1 MQTFEAPIII
11 AASQVVV
18 WESQFGVA
26 RRRYAF
32 PHCPTVSQTLG
43 IDSQRRG
50 RLVLHLRYPPLG
62 PKNLAPRHR
71 SSQRSAMSETPDQR
85 ANESEEQR
93 ERLVAGLRDAVDLGE
108 GKWVRDTLDA
118 MHPADASDLL
128 EQLSSERFEAVVEL
142 LGGELP
148 ADILIELREEY
159 REDAVEVMSDE
170 AVVEALDELETD
182 DATAVLED
190 LDEDRR
196 ERILE
201 ELEPEDRAVLEASFE
216 FEEDTAGRL
225 MQREYLA
232 APEFWTIGQ
241 TIDFARDNAKT
252 LPTDFYEVYVVDP
265 MNKPLGY
272 VLLSQLLRTERAV
285 KLADIMETFTSDI
298 NVDQDQ
304 EEVAYQFQKYALA
317 SAPVKDHDGRLV
329 GMITVDDMVQ
339 VIQEENTEDLLA
351 LANVSSADGS
361 DTVWESVKAR
371 APWLGI
377 NLITAF
383 LASAI
388 IALFE
393 GTLDRLVQ
401 LAILMPVVAA
411 LAGNAGSQGL
421 AVAVRAIAEREME
434 GKAGRRAV
442 VRETLTGLVN
452 GVIFAIGV
460 GLVAFFWF
468 QDAKLA
474 IVLGVAMLA
483 SFLWA
488 GASGILVPLTLKR
501 MGADPAVASSVF
513 VLTLTDT
520 MAFFSFLGL
529 ATLFL
534 L

>member
-1 MQTFEAPIII
+1 
-11 AASQVVV
+11 
-18 WESQFGVA
+18 
-26 RRRYAF
+26 
-32 PHCPTVSQTLG
+32 
-43 IDSQRRG
+43 
-50 RLVLHLRYPPLG
+50 
-62 PKNLAPRHR
+62 
-71 SSQRSAMSETPDQR
+71 MSETSSIPADDG
-85 ANESEEQR
+85 EERR
-93 ERLVAGLRDAVDLGE
+93 ELLVAELREAIDAGAS
-108 GKWVRDTLDA
+108 KIVRETLEA
-118 MHPADASDLL
+118 EHPADASDLL
-128 EQLSSERFEAVVEL
+128 EQLSSERFEAVLDL

-159 REDAVEVMSDE
+159 REDAVEVMTDE
-170 AVVEALDELETD
+170 AVVDALDELETD

-196 ERILE
+196 ERILD

-225 MQREYLA
+225 MQREFLA
-232 APEFWTIGQ
+232 APEFWSIGQ
-241 TIDFARDNAKT
+241 TIDYARDNAAE
-252 LPTDFYEVYVVDP
+252 LPTDFYEIYVVDP
-265 MNKPLGY
+265 TNKPLGY
-272 VLLSQLLRTERAV
+272 VLLSQLLRAERDV
-285 KLADIMETFTSDI
+285 KLADIMETFHSDI
-298 NVDQDQ
+298 RVDQDQ

-317 SAPVKDHDGRLV
+317 SAPVKDRDGRLV
-329 GMITVDDMVQ
+329 GMITVDDMVH

-383 LASAI
+383 IASGI

-393 GTLDRLVQ
+393 GTLDQLVQ

-434 GKAGRRAV
+434 GNSGRRAV
-442 VRETLTGLVN
+442 VRETLTGIVN

-468 QDAKLA
+468 KDVNLA
-474 IVLGVAMLA
+474 IVLAVAMLA
-483 SFLWA
+483 SFIWA
-488 GASGILVPLTLKR
+488 GISGILVPLTLKR

>member
-1 MQTFEAPIII
+1 
-11 AASQVVV
+11 
-18 WESQFGVA
+18 
-26 RRRYAF
+26 
-32 PHCPTVSQTLG
+32 
-43 IDSQRRG
+43 
-50 RLVLHLRYPPLG
+50 
-62 PKNLAPRHR
+62 
-71 SSQRSAMSETPDQR
+71 MSETPETQ
-85 ANESEEQR
+85 AEFAEERR
-93 ERLVAGLRDAVDLGE
+93 ELLMAELREAIDAGAA
-108 GKWVRDTLDA
+108 KQVRGLLEA
-118 MHPADASDLL
+118 EHPADASDFL
-128 EQLSSERFEAVVEL
+128 EQLSSERFEAAMAL
-142 LGGELP
+142 LGGDLP
-148 ADILIELREEY
+148 AEILIELREEY

-201 ELEPEDRAVLEASFE
+201 ELQPEDRAVLEASFE

-225 MQREYLA
+225 MQREFIA
-232 APEFWTIGQ
+232 APEFWNVGQ
-241 TIDFARDNAKT
+241 AIDYARENADE
-252 LPTDFYEVYVVDP
+252 LPTDFYEIYVVDP
-265 MNKPLGY
+265 ANKPLGY
-272 VLLSQLLRTERAV
+272 VLLSQLLRAKRDV
-285 KLADIMETFTSDI
+285 SLADIMATFNSDI
-298 NVDQDQ
+298 HVDLDQ

-329 GMITVDDMVQ
+329 GMITVDDMVH

-383 LASAI
+383 IASAI

-442 VRETLTGLVN
+442 FRETLTGLVN
-452 GVIFAIGV
+452 CEIIAIGV
-460 GLVAFFWF
+460 DLVAYFWF
-468 QDAKLA
+468 NDLNLA
-474 IVLGVAMLA
+474 IVLAAAMLA
-483 SFLWA
+483 SFAWA
-488 GASGILVPLTLKR
+488 GVSGILVPLTLKR

>member
-1 MQTFEAPIII
+1 
-11 AASQVVV
+11 
-18 WESQFGVA
+18 
-26 RRRYAF
+26 
-32 PHCPTVSQTLG
+32 
-43 IDSQRRG
+43 
-50 RLVLHLRYPPLG
+50 
-62 PKNLAPRHR
+62 
-71 SSQRSAMSETPDQR
+71 MSETPQTPPED
-85 ANESEEQR
+85 SEELQEQLVGELR
-93 ERLVAGLRDAVDLGE
+93 EAIDATDGE
-108 GKWVRDTLDA
+108 WVRETLESL
-118 MHPADASDLL
+118 HPADASDLL
-128 EQLSSERFEAVVEL
+128 EQLSTERFEATVDL

-159 REDAVEVMSDE
+159 REDAVEAMSDE
-170 AVVEALDELETD
+170 AVVEALDELESD

-196 ERILE
+196 ERILD

-225 MQREYLA
+225 MQRDFLA
-232 APEFWTIGQ
+232 APEFWTVGQ
-241 TIDFARDNAKT
+241 AIDFARDNAED
-252 LPTDFYEVYVVDP
+252 LPTDFYEIYVVDP

-285 KLADIMETFTSDI
+285 KLEDIMESFNSDI
-298 NVDQDQ
+298 HVDQDQ

-317 SAPVKDHDGRLV
+317 SAPVKDRDGRLV
-329 GMITVDDMVQ
+329 GMITVDDMVH

-383 LASAI
+383 VASAI

-442 VRETLTGLVN
+442 VRETLTGIVN

-460 GLVAFFWF
+460 GLVALFWF
-468 QDAKLA
+468 GELDLA
-474 IVLGVAMLA
+474 IVLGIAMLA
-483 SFLWA
+483 SFIWA
-488 GASGILVPLTLKR
+488 GVSGILVPLTLKR

>member
-1 MQTFEAPIII
+1 
-11 AASQVVV
+11 
-18 WESQFGVA
+18 
-26 RRRYAF
+26 
-32 PHCPTVSQTLG
+32 
-43 IDSQRRG
+43 
-50 RLVLHLRYPPLG
+50 
-62 PKNLAPRHR
+62 
-71 SSQRSAMSETPDQR
+71 MSETPETQAELAEER
-85 ANESEEQR
+85 RELLIAALREANA
-93 ERLVAGLRDAVDLGE
+93 AGAA
-108 GKWVRDTLDA
+108 KQVRGLLEA
-118 MHPADASDLL
+118 EHPADASDFL
-128 EQLSSERFEAVVEL
+128 EQLSSERFEAVMDL

-201 ELEPEDRAVLEASFE
+201 ELEPENRAVLEASFD
-216 FEEDTAGRL
+216 FDEDTAGRL
-225 MQREYLA
+225 MQREFLA
-232 APEFWTIGQ
+232 APEFWSVGQ
-241 TIDFARDNAKT
+241 TIDYARENAED
-252 LPTDFYEVYVVDP
+252 LPTDFYEIYVVDP
-265 MNKPLGY
+265 TNRPLGY
-272 VLLSQLLRTERAV
+272 VLLSQLLRTERDIQ
-285 KLADIMETFTSDI
+285 LADIMETFHSDI
-298 NVDQDQ
+298 HVDQDQ

-329 GMITVDDMVQ
+329 GMITVDDMVH

-383 LASAI
+383 IASAI

-468 QDAKLA
+468 SDVKLA
-474 IVLGVAMLA
+474 IVLAAAMLA
-483 SFLWA
+483 SFAWA
-488 GASGILVPLTLKR
+488 GVSGILVPLALKR

>member
-1 MQTFEAPIII
+1 
-11 AASQVVV
+11 
-18 WESQFGVA
+18 
-26 RRRYAF
+26 
-32 PHCPTVSQTLG
+32 
-43 IDSQRRG
+43 
-50 RLVLHLRYPPLG
+50 
-62 PKNLAPRHR
+62 
-71 SSQRSAMSETPDQR
+71 MSETPETQ
-85 ANESEEQR
+85 AEFAEERR
-93 ERLVAGLRDAVDLGE
+93 ELLIAELREAIDAGAA
-108 GKWVRDTLDA
+108 KQVRGLLEA
-118 MHPADASDLL
+118 EHPADASDFL
-128 EQLSSERFEAVVEL
+128 EQLSSERFEAVMDL

-201 ELEPEDRAVLEASFE
+201 ELEPEDRAVLEASFD
-216 FEEDTAGRL
+216 FDEDTAGRL
-225 MQREYLA
+225 MQREFLA
-232 APEFWTIGQ
+232 APEFWSVGQ
-241 TIDFARDNAKT
+241 TIDYARENAED
-252 LPTDFYEVYVVDP
+252 LPTDFYEIYVVDP
-265 MNKPLGY
+265 TNRPLGY
-272 VLLSQLLRTERAV
+272 VLLSQLLRTERDV
-285 KLADIMETFTSDI
+285 QLADIMESFHSDI
-298 NVDQDQ
+298 HVDQDQ

-329 GMITVDDMVQ
+329 GMITVDDMVH

-383 LASAI
+383 IASAI

-442 VRETLTGLVN
+442 IRETLTGIVN
-452 GVIFAIGV
+452 GVIFAVGV

-468 QDAKLA
+468 SDVKLA
-474 IVLGVAMLA
+474 IVLAAAMLA
-483 SFLWA
+483 SFIWA

>member
-1 MQTFEAPIII
+1 
-11 AASQVVV
+11 
-18 WESQFGVA
+18 
-26 RRRYAF
+26 
-32 PHCPTVSQTLG
+32 
-43 IDSQRRG
+43 
-50 RLVLHLRYPPLG
+50 
-62 PKNLAPRHR
+62 
-71 SSQRSAMSETPDQR
+71 MSETPDKPVPDD
-85 ANESEEQR
+85 EEQR
-93 ERLVAGLRDAVDLGE
+93 AQLASDLRDAIDLGE
-108 GKWVRDTLDA
+108 GDWIRDTLDD

-128 EQLSSERFEAVVEL
+128 EHLSTERFEAAVEL
-142 LGGELP
+142 LDGELP
-148 ADILIELREEY
+148 SEILIELREEY
-159 REDAVEVMSDE
+159 REDAVEIMSDE
-170 AVVEALDELETD
+170 AVVEALDDLETD

-196 ERILE
+196 ERILD

-225 MQREYLA
+225 MQREFLA

-241 TIDFARDNAKT
+241 TIDFARDNAAD
-252 LPTDFYEVYVVDP
+252 LPTDFYEIYVVDP
-265 MNKPLGY
+265 TNKPLGY
-272 VLLSQLLRTERAV
+272 VLLSQLLRTGRDV
-285 KLADIMETFTSDI
+285 KLADIMGSFNSDI
-298 NVDQDQ
+298 HVDQDQ

-317 SAPVKDHDGRLV
+317 SAPVKDHEGRLV
-329 GMITVDDMVQ
+329 GMITVDDMVH

-383 LASAI
+383 VASAI

-442 VRETLTGLVN
+442 VRETLTGVVN
-452 GVIFAIGV
+452 GGIFAIGV
-460 GLVAFFWF
+460 ALVALFWF
-468 QDAKLA
+468 QDVKLS
-474 IVLGVAMLA
+474 IILGVAMFA
-483 SFLWA
+483 SFVWA
-488 GASGILVPLTLKR
+488 GVSGILVPLTLKR

-513 VLTLTDT
+513 VLTLTDV

>member
-1 MQTFEAPIII
+1 
-11 AASQVVV
+11 
-18 WESQFGVA
+18 
-26 RRRYAF
+26 
-32 PHCPTVSQTLG
+32 
-43 IDSQRRG
+43 
-50 RLVLHLRYPPLG
+50 
-62 PKNLAPRHR
+62 
-71 SSQRSAMSETPDQR
+71 MSETSSIPADDGDER
-85 ANESEEQR
+85 R
-93 ERLVAGLRDAVDLGE
+93 ELLVAELREAIDAGAS
-108 GKWVRDTLDA
+108 KIVRETLEA
-118 MHPADASDLL
+118 EHPADASDLL
-128 EQLSSERFEAVVEL
+128 EQLSSERFEAVLDL

-159 REDAVEVMSDE
+159 REDAVEVMTDE
-170 AVVEALDELETD
+170 AVVDALDELETD

-225 MQREYLA
+225 MQREFLA
-232 APEFWTIGQ
+232 APEFWSIGQ
-241 TIDFARDNAKT
+241 TIDYARDNAAE
-252 LPTDFYEVYVVDP
+252 LPTDFYEIYVVDP
-265 MNKPLGY
+265 TNKPLGY
-272 VLLSQLLRTERAV
+272 VLLSQLLRAERDV
-285 KLADIMETFTSDI
+285 KLADIMETFHSDI
-298 NVDQDQ
+298 RVDQDQ

-317 SAPVKDHDGRLV
+317 SAPVKDRDGRLV
-329 GMITVDDMVQ
+329 GMITVDDMVH

-383 LASAI
+383 IASGI

-393 GTLDRLVQ
+393 GTLDQLVQ

-434 GKAGRRAV
+434 GNSGRRAV
-442 VRETLTGLVN
+442 VRETLTGIVN

-468 QDAKLA
+468 KDVNLA
-474 IVLGVAMLA
+474 IVLAVAMLA
-483 SFLWA
+483 SFIWA
-488 GASGILVPLTLKR
+488 GISGILVPLTLKR

>member
-1 MQTFEAPIII
+1 MNDTSNTPFE
-11 AASQVVV
+11 
-18 WESQFGVA
+18 
-26 RRRYAF
+26 
-32 PHCPTVSQTLG
+32 
-43 IDSQRRG
+43 D
-50 RLVLHLRYPPLG
+50 
-62 PKNLAPRHR
+62 
-71 SSQRSAMSETPDQR
+71 
-85 ANESEEQR
+85 SEEQR
-93 ERLVAGLRDAVDLGE
+93 TQLAIALQDAIDAGE
-108 GKWVRDTLDA
+108 GSWVHETLTA

-128 EQLSSERFEAVVEL
+128 EHLSSDRFEAAVEL

-159 REDAVEVMSDE
+159 REDAVEVMTDE
-170 AVVEALDELETD
+170 AVVEALDELDTD

-225 MQREYLA
+225 MQRDFLA

-241 TIDFARDNAKT
+241 TIDFARDNAEE
-252 LPTDFYEVYVVDP
+252 LPTDFYEIYVVDP
-265 MNKPLGY
+265 MNRPLGY
-272 VLLSQLLRTERAV
+272 VLLSQLLRTERSI
-285 KLADIMETFTSDI
+285 KLADIMEPFSSDI
-298 NVDQDQ
+298 HVDQDQ

-317 SAPVKDHDGRLV
+317 SAPVKDGEGRLV
-329 GMITVDDMVQ
+329 GMITVDDMVH
-339 VIQEENTEDLLA
+339 VIQKENTEDLLA

-361 DTVWESVKAR
+361 DTVFESVKAR

-377 NLITAF
+377 NLVTAF
-383 LASAI
+383 IASAI
-388 IALFE
+388 IAMFE

-434 GKAGRRAV
+434 GNAGRRAV

-460 GLVAFFWF
+460 GLVSFFWF
-468 QDAKLA
+468 QDLKLA
-474 IVLGVAMLA
+474 VVLAVAMLA

-488 GASGILVPLTLKR
+488 GASGILVPLALKR

>member
-1 MQTFEAPIII
+1 
-11 AASQVVV
+11 
-18 WESQFGVA
+18 
-26 RRRYAF
+26 
-32 PHCPTVSQTLG
+32 
-43 IDSQRRG
+43 
-50 RLVLHLRYPPLG
+50 
-62 PKNLAPRHR
+62 
-71 SSQRSAMSETPDQR
+71 MSETSSNSADE
-85 ANESEEQR
+85 AEERR
-93 ERLVAGLRDAVDLGE
+93 ELQAAEMREAIDAGAE
-108 GKWVRDTLDA
+108 NWVRETLDA

-128 EQLSSERFEAVVEL
+128 EQLSSERFEAVVDL

-148 ADILIELREEY
+148 AEILIELRDEY
-159 REDAVEVMSDE
+159 REDAVEVMTDE

-201 ELEPEDRAVLEASFE
+201 ELEPQDRAVLEASFE

-225 MQREYLA
+225 MQREFLA
-232 APEFWTIGQ
+232 APEFWSVGQ
-241 TIDFARDNAKT
+241 TIDFARDNADE
-252 LPTDFYEVYVVDP
+252 LPTDFYEIYVVDP
-265 MNKPLGY
+265 SNKPLGY
-272 VLLSQLLRTERAV
+272 VLLSQLLRTRRDIN
-285 KLADIMETFTSDI
+285 LADIMETFSSDI
-298 NVDQDQ
+298 HVDLDQ

-383 LASAI
+383 IASAI
-388 IALFE
+388 IAVFE
-393 GTLDRLVQ
+393 GALDRLVQ

-434 GKAGRRAV
+434 GKAGRRAI

-452 GVIFAIGV
+452 GIIFAIGV
-460 GLVAFFWF
+460 GLVALFWF
-468 QDAKLA
+468 QDVKLSL
-474 IVLGVAMLA
+474 VLGVAMLA
-483 SFLWA
+483 SFVWA
-488 GASGILVPLTLKR
+488 GGSGILVPLTLKK

>member
-1 MQTFEAPIII
+1 
-11 AASQVVV
+11 
-18 WESQFGVA
+18 
-26 RRRYAF
+26 
-32 PHCPTVSQTLG
+32 
-43 IDSQRRG
+43 
-50 RLVLHLRYPPLG
+50 
-62 PKNLAPRHR
+62 
-71 SSQRSAMSETPDQR
+71 MSETPETQ
-85 ANESEEQR
+85 AEFAEERR
-93 ERLVAGLRDAVDLGE
+93 ELLMAELREAIDAGAA
-108 GKWVRDTLDA
+108 KQVRGLLEA
-118 MHPADASDLL
+118 EHPADASDFL
-128 EQLSSERFEAVVEL
+128 EQLSSERFEAAMAL
-142 LGGELP
+142 LGGDLP
-148 ADILIELREEY
+148 AEILIELREEY

-201 ELEPEDRAVLEASFE
+201 ELQPEDRAVLEASFE

-225 MQREYLA
+225 MQREFIA
-232 APEFWTIGQ
+232 APEFWNVGQ
-241 TIDFARDNAKT
+241 AIDYARENADE
-252 LPTDFYEVYVVDP
+252 LPTDFYEIYVVDP
-265 MNKPLGY
+265 ANKPLGY
-272 VLLSQLLRTERAV
+272 VLLSQLLRAKRDV
-285 KLADIMETFTSDI
+285 SLADIMATFNSDI
-298 NVDQDQ
+298 HVDLDQ

-329 GMITVDDMVQ
+329 GMITVDDMVH

-383 LASAI
+383 IASAI

-442 VRETLTGLVN
+442 IRETLTGLVN

-460 GLVAFFWF
+460 GLVAYFWF
-468 QDAKLA
+468 NDLNLA
-474 IVLGVAMLA
+474 IVLAAAMLA
-483 SFLWA
+483 SFAWA
-488 GASGILVPLTLKR
+488 GVSGILVPLTLKR

>member
-1 MQTFEAPIII
+1 MTETPQIPAEDSEERREVLI
-11 AASQVVV
+11 AALREAIDAGAGKLVR
-18 WESQFGVA
+18 E
-26 RRRYAF
+26 
-32 PHCPTVSQTLG
+32 TLE
-43 IDSQRRG
+43 
-50 RLVLHLRYPPLG
+50 
-62 PKNLAPRHR
+62 A
-71 SSQRSAMSETPDQR
+71 E
-85 ANESEEQR
+85 
-93 ERLVAGLRDAVDLGE
+93 
-108 GKWVRDTLDA
+108 
-118 MHPADASDLL
+118 HPADASDLL
-128 EQLSSERFEAVVEL
+128 EQLSSERFEAAMDL
-142 LGGELP
+142 LGGDLP
-148 ADILIELREEY
+148 AEILIELREEY

-170 AVVEALDELETD
+170 AVVEVLDELETD

-216 FEEDTAGRL
+216 FEEDSAGRL
-225 MQREYLA
+225 MQREFLA
-232 APEFWTIGQ
+232 APEFWTVGE
-241 TIDFARDNAKT
+241 TIDFARDNAED
-252 LPTDFYEVYVVDP
+252 LPTDFYEIYVVDP
-265 MNKPLGY
+265 GNKPLGY
-272 VLLSQLLRTERAV
+272 VLLSQLLRTVRDV
-285 KLADIMETFTSDI
+285 KLADIMETFNSDI
-298 NVDQDQ
+298 HVDLDQ

-329 GMITVDDMVQ
+329 GMITVDDMVH

-383 LASAI
+383 IASAI
-388 IALFE
+388 IAMFE
-393 GTLDRLVQ
+393 GALDQLVQ

-452 GVIFAIGV
+452 GVIFAVGV
-460 GLVAFFWF
+460 GLVAQFWF
-468 QDAKLA
+468 QDVKLS

-501 MGADPAVASSVF
+501 LGADPAVASSVF

>member
-1 MQTFEAPIII
+1 MT
-11 AASQVVV
+11 
-18 WESQFGVA
+18 
-26 RRRYAF
+26 
-32 PHCPTVSQTLG
+32 
-43 IDSQRRG
+43 
-50 RLVLHLRYPPLG
+50 
-62 PKNLAPRHR
+62 
-71 SSQRSAMSETPDQR
+71 ETPNLPADDSD
-85 ANESEEQR
+85 AQR
-93 ERLVAGLRDAVDLGE
+93 ERLVADLRDAIDLGE
-108 GKWVRDTLDA
+108 GKWVRETLEG
-118 MHPADASDLL
+118 MHPADASDLM
-128 EQLSSERFEAVVEL
+128 EQLSSERFESAVEL

-170 AVVEALDELETD
+170 AVVDALDELETD

-201 ELEPEDRAVLEASFE
+201 ELEPEDRAVLEANFE

-225 MQREYLA
+225 MQREFLA

-241 TIDFARDNAKT
+241 TIDYARDNAEA
-252 LPTDFYEVYVVDP
+252 LPTDFYEIYVVDP
-265 MNKPLGY
+265 SNKPLGY
-272 VLLSQLLRTERAV
+272 VLLSQLLRVEREV
-285 KLADIMETFTSDI
+285 KLADIMEMFTSDI
-298 NVDQDQ
+298 HVDQDQ

-317 SAPVKDHDGRLV
+317 SAPVKDRDGRLV

-442 VRETLTGLVN
+442 VRESLTGLVN

-460 GLVAFFWF
+460 GVVAFFWF
-468 QDAKLA
+468 QDVKLA

-483 SFLWA
+483 SFAWA
-488 GASGILVPLTLKR
+488 GVSGILVPLTLKR

>member
-1 MQTFEAPIII
+1 
-11 AASQVVV
+11 
-18 WESQFGVA
+18 
-26 RRRYAF
+26 
-32 PHCPTVSQTLG
+32 
-43 IDSQRRG
+43 
-50 RLVLHLRYPPLG
+50 
-62 PKNLAPRHR
+62 
-71 SSQRSAMSETPDQR
+71 MSETPETQ
-85 ANESEEQR
+85 AELAEERR
-93 ERLVAGLRDAVDLGE
+93 ELLIAELREAIDAGAA
-108 GKWVRDTLDA
+108 KQVRGLLEA
-118 MHPADASDLL
+118 EHPADASDFL
-128 EQLSSERFEAVVEL
+128 EQLSSERFEAVMDL
-142 LGGELP
+142 LGGDLP

-201 ELEPEDRAVLEASFE
+201 ELEPEDRAVLEASFD

-225 MQREYLA
+225 MQREFLA
-232 APEFWTIGQ
+232 APEFWSVGQ
-241 TIDFARDNAKT
+241 TIDYARENAED
-252 LPTDFYEVYVVDP
+252 LPTDFYEIYVVDP
-265 MNKPLGY
+265 TNRPLGY
-272 VLLSQLLRTERAV
+272 VLLSQLLRTERDV
-285 KLADIMETFTSDI
+285 QLADIMETFHSDI
-298 NVDQDQ
+298 HVDQDQ

-329 GMITVDDMVQ
+329 GMITVDDMVH
-339 VIQEENTEDLLA
+339 VIQEENSEDLLA

-383 LASAI
+383 IASAI

-468 QDAKLA
+468 SDVKLA
-474 IVLGVAMLA
+474 VVLAAAMLA
-483 SFLWA
+483 SFAWA
-488 GASGILVPLTLKR
+488 GVSGILVPLALKR

>member
-1 MQTFEAPIII
+1 
-11 AASQVVV
+11 
-18 WESQFGVA
+18 
-26 RRRYAF
+26 
-32 PHCPTVSQTLG
+32 
-43 IDSQRRG
+43 
-50 RLVLHLRYPPLG
+50 
-62 PKNLAPRHR
+62 
-71 SSQRSAMSETPDQR
+71 MSETPETQ
-85 ANESEEQR
+85 AEFAEERR
-93 ERLVAGLRDAVDLGE
+93 ELLIAELREAIDAGAA
-108 GKWVRDTLDA
+108 KQVRGLLEA
-118 MHPADASDLL
+118 EHPADASDFL
-128 EQLSSERFEAVVEL
+128 EQLSSERFEAVMDL

-201 ELEPEDRAVLEASFE
+201 ELEPEDRAVLEASFD

-225 MQREYLA
+225 MQREFLA
-232 APEFWTIGQ
+232 APEFWSVGQ
-241 TIDFARDNAKT
+241 TIDYARENAED
-252 LPTDFYEVYVVDP
+252 LPTDFYEIYVVDP
-265 MNKPLGY
+265 TNRPLGY
-272 VLLSQLLRTERAV
+272 VLLSQLLRTERDIQ
-285 KLADIMETFTSDI
+285 LADIMETFHSDI
-298 NVDQDQ
+298 HVDQDQ

-329 GMITVDDMVQ
+329 GMITVDDMVH

-383 LASAI
+383 IASAI

-442 VRETLTGLVN
+442 IRETLTGIVN
-452 GVIFAIGV
+452 GVIFAVGV

-468 QDAKLA
+468 SDVKLA
-474 IVLGVAMLA
+474 IVLAAAMLA
-483 SFLWA
+483 SFIWA

>member
-1 MQTFEAPIII
+1 
-11 AASQVVV
+11 
-18 WESQFGVA
+18 
-26 RRRYAF
+26 
-32 PHCPTVSQTLG
+32 
-43 IDSQRRG
+43 
-50 RLVLHLRYPPLG
+50 
-62 PKNLAPRHR
+62 
-71 SSQRSAMSETPDQR
+71 MSETPDKPVPDD
-85 ANESEEQR
+85 EEQR
-93 ERLVAGLRDAVDLGE
+93 AQLASDLRDAIDLGE
-108 GKWVRDTLDA
+108 GDWIRDTLDD

-128 EQLSSERFEAVVEL
+128 EHLSTERFEAAVEL
-142 LGGELP
+142 LDGELP
-148 ADILIELREEY
+148 SEILIELREEY
-159 REDAVEVMSDE
+159 REDAVEIMSDE
-170 AVVEALDELETD
+170 AVVEALDDLETD

-196 ERILE
+196 ERILD

-225 MQREYLA
+225 MQREFLA

-241 TIDFARDNAKT
+241 TIDFARDNAAD
-252 LPTDFYEVYVVDP
+252 LPTDFYEIYVVDP
-265 MNKPLGY
+265 TNKPLGY
-272 VLLSQLLRTERAV
+272 VLLSQLLRTGRDV
-285 KLADIMETFTSDI
+285 KLADIMESFNSDI
-298 NVDQDQ
+298 HVDQDQ

-317 SAPVKDHDGRLV
+317 SAPVKDHEGRLV
-329 GMITVDDMVQ
+329 GMITVDDMVH

-383 LASAI
+383 VASAI

-442 VRETLTGLVN
+442 VRETLTGVVN
-452 GVIFAIGV
+452 GGIFAIGV
-460 GLVAFFWF
+460 ALVALFWF
-468 QDAKLA
+468 QDVKLS
-474 IVLGVAMLA
+474 IILGVAMFA
-483 SFLWA
+483 SFVWA
-488 GASGILVPLTLKR
+488 GVSGILVPLTLKR

-513 VLTLTDT
+513 VLTLTDV

>member
-1 MQTFEAPIII
+1 
-11 AASQVVV
+11 
-18 WESQFGVA
+18 
-26 RRRYAF
+26 
-32 PHCPTVSQTLG
+32 
-43 IDSQRRG
+43 
-50 RLVLHLRYPPLG
+50 
-62 PKNLAPRHR
+62 
-71 SSQRSAMSETPDQR
+71 MSETP
-85 ANESEEQR
+85 ESQAEFAEERR
-93 ERLVAGLRDAVDLGE
+93 ELLIAELREAIDSGAAKQVRGLLEAE
-108 GKWVRDTLDA
+108 
-118 MHPADASDLL
+118 HPADASDFL
-128 EQLSSERFEAVVEL
+128 EQLSSERFEAVMDL
-142 LGGELP
+142 LGGDLP

-196 ERILE
+196 ERILD

-216 FEEDTAGRL
+216 FDEDTAGRL
-225 MQREYLA
+225 MQREFLA
-232 APEFWTIGQ
+232 APEFWSVGQ
-241 TIDFARDNAKT
+241 TIDFARENADE
-252 LPTDFYEVYVVDP
+252 LPTDFYEIYVVDP
-265 MNKPLGY
+265 TNRPLGY
-272 VLLSQLLRTERAV
+272 VLLSQLLRTKRDIP
-285 KLADIMETFTSDI
+285 LAEIMETFHSDI
-298 NVDQDQ
+298 HVDQDQ

-329 GMITVDDMVQ
+329 GMITVDDMVH

-383 LASAI
+383 IASAI

-442 VRETLTGLVN
+442 IRETLTGIVN

-468 QDAKLA
+468 SDLRLA
-474 IVLGVAMLA
+474 IVLAVAMLA
-483 SFLWA
+483 SFVWA
-488 GASGILVPLTLKR
+488 GVSGILVPLALKR

>member
-1 MQTFEAPIII
+1 MT
-11 AASQVVV
+11 
-18 WESQFGVA
+18 
-26 RRRYAF
+26 
-32 PHCPTVSQTLG
+32 
-43 IDSQRRG
+43 
-50 RLVLHLRYPPLG
+50 
-62 PKNLAPRHR
+62 
-71 SSQRSAMSETPDQR
+71 ETPISVPED
-85 ANESEEQR
+85 SYVQR
-93 ERLVAGLRDAVDLGE
+93 ELLVADLRDAIDLGH
-108 GKWVRDTLDA
+108 GKWVRDTLEA

-128 EQLSSERFEAVVEL
+128 EQLSSERFESAVEL

-148 ADILIELREEY
+148 ADILIELRAEI
-159 REDAVEVMSDE
+159 REDAVEVMTDE
-170 AVVEALDELETD
+170 AVVDAIDELQTD
-182 DATAVLED
+182 DATAVLSD

-196 ERILE
+196 ERILD
-201 ELEPEDRAVLEASFE
+201 ELQPEDRAVLEASFD

-225 MQREYLA
+225 MQRDFLA

-241 TIDFARDNAKT
+241 TIDFARDNAEE

-272 VLLSQLLRTERAV
+272 VLLSQLLRTGRDI
-285 KLADIMETFTSDI
+285 KLADIMEPFSSDI
-298 NVDQDQ
+298 HVDQDQ

-317 SAPVKDHDGRLV
+317 SAPVKDRTGRLV
-329 GMITVDDMVQ
+329 GMITVDDMVH
-339 VIQEENTEDLLA
+339 VIQAENTEDLLA

-383 LASAI
+383 IASAI

-452 GVIFAIGV
+452 GVIFACGV

-468 QDAKLA
+468 HDARLA
-474 IVLGVAMLA
+474 MVLAAAMLA

-488 GASGILVPLTLKR
+488 GVSGILVPLTLKR

-529 ATLFL
+529 ASLFL

>member
-1 MQTFEAPIII
+1 
-11 AASQVVV
+11 
-18 WESQFGVA
+18 
-26 RRRYAF
+26 
-32 PHCPTVSQTLG
+32 
-43 IDSQRRG
+43 
-50 RLVLHLRYPPLG
+50 
-62 PKNLAPRHR
+62 
-71 SSQRSAMSETPDQR
+71 MSETPDQPVPDD
-85 ANESEEQR
+85 EEQR
-93 ERLVAGLRDAVDLGE
+93 AQLASDLRDAIDLGE
-108 GKWVRDTLDA
+108 GEWIRDTLDD

-128 EQLSSERFEAVVEL
+128 EHLSTERFEAAVEL
-142 LGGELP
+142 LDGELP
-148 ADILIELREEY
+148 SEILIELREEY
-159 REDAVEVMSDE
+159 REDAVEIMSDE
-170 AVVEALDELETD
+170 AVVEALDDLETD

-196 ERILE
+196 ERILD

-225 MQREYLA
+225 MQREFLA

-241 TIDFARDNAKT
+241 TIDFARDNAGD
-252 LPTDFYEVYVVDP
+252 LPTDFYEIYVVDP
-265 MNKPLGY
+265 TNKPLGY
-272 VLLSQLLRTERAV
+272 VLLSQLLRTGRDV
-285 KLADIMETFTSDI
+285 KLADIMEAFNSDI
-298 NVDQDQ
+298 HVDLDQ

-317 SAPVKDHDGRLV
+317 SAPVKDHEGRLV
-329 GMITVDDMVQ
+329 GMITVDDMVH

-383 LASAI
+383 VASAI

-442 VRETLTGLVN
+442 VRETLTGVVN
-452 GVIFAIGV
+452 GGIFAIGV
-460 GLVAFFWF
+460 ALVALFWF
-468 QDAKLA
+468 QDAKLS
-474 IVLGVAMLA
+474 IILGVAMFA
-483 SFLWA
+483 SFVWA
-488 GASGILVPLTLKR
+488 GVSGILVPLTLKR

-513 VLTLTDT
+513 VLTLTDV

>member
-1 MQTFEAPIII
+1 
-11 AASQVVV
+11 
-18 WESQFGVA
+18 
-26 RRRYAF
+26 
-32 PHCPTVSQTLG
+32 
-43 IDSQRRG
+43 
-50 RLVLHLRYPPLG
+50 
-62 PKNLAPRHR
+62 
-71 SSQRSAMSETPDQR
+71 MSEASDLPAEDGDLR
-85 ANESEEQR
+85 REQ
-93 ERLVAGLRDAVDLGE
+93 LVTDLRDAIDIGNGE
-108 GKWVRDTLDA
+108 WVRKTLEEL
-118 MHPADASDLL
+118 HPADASDLL
-128 EQLSSERFEAVVEL
+128 EQLSTERFEEAVEL

-148 ADILIELREEY
+148 TGVLIELREEY

-170 AVVEALDELETD
+170 AVVDALDDLESD

-232 APEFWTIGQ
+232 APEFWTVGQ
-241 TIDFARDNAKT
+241 SIDFARDNADE
-252 LPTDFYEVYVVDP
+252 LPTDFYEIYVVDP
-265 MNKPLGY
+265 SNKPLGY
-272 VLLSQLLRTERAV
+272 VLLSQLLRTGRDV
-285 KLADIMETFTSDI
+285 RLSDIMESFHSDI
-298 NVDQDQ
+298 HVDQDQ

-317 SAPVKDHDGRLV
+317 SAPVKDRDGRLV

-383 LASAI
+383 IASAI

-393 GTLDRLVQ
+393 GALDRLVQ

-442 VRETLTGLVN
+442 VRETMTGIVN

-460 GLVAFFWF
+460 GLVALFWF
-468 QDAKLA
+468 QDIKLA

-483 SFLWA
+483 SFIWA
-488 GASGILVPLTLKR
+488 GVSGILVPLTLKR